1 MNTPPHGSNID
12 RKSIPGDCQ
21 WNIHDIYASQE
32 EWDKACA
39 GLKEL
44 IAGLETC
51 QGSLKEPAIL
61 LRVLQLRDR
70 LSQEIDKIYAY
81 ARLQQDADN
90 GDTNAQALSGKAEGL
105 LSSFYNAVS
114 FIDSEITSLSKEQLE
129 QLKSNPLFADYD
141 FYLKDLERMRE
152 HVLPGEQEA
161 ILAQSRLAT
170 GTGAAAFRALVSA
183 DMEFPPVKDK
193 NGNTAIV
200 SEGCYMLNMA
210 SDDRVLRKN
219 SFTGLMNTYHH
230 YRNTLAATLT
240 GTCRSSF
247 FYARVRGYKDT
258 REASLA
264 EDNIPVSL
272 YDNLIRTIHANLK
285 PLHQYIALKK
295 EILGYDVFHPYDLYV
310 PLSKEG
316 EKNYSVTFDEACKMV
331 KRALQPLGESYI
343 DILQKAMTERWIDI
357 YENKGKR
364 SGAYSWG
371 VYSVHPY
378 VLLNFQPR
386 YNSISTLA
394 HELGHSLHSYFS
406 SQAQPYA
413 KSEYSI
419 FCAEVASTTNENLLL
434 EYALANADKTQ
445 KIFLLNQFLEAV
457 RTTVY
462 RQVQFAEFEKFIHDK
477 ISAGDSLQAETLEQY
492 WLESNQKYYG
502 PALTVDKELGSEWSR
517 IPHFHTPFYV
527 YKYAT
532 GYSAAT
538 AFSEAIL
545 KETDQKC
552 KPESRVNNETNSIT
566 ATCQSGSA
574 VEKYLAFLHAGGSDY
589 SLNILKEAGVDL
601 NTPQPIQVT
610 LDKFAGKLTE
620 LKELLQ
626 K

>member
-1 MNTPPHGSNID
+1 MNTPSHGSNID
-12 RKSIPGDCQ
+12 RKSIPADCQ
-21 WNIHDIYASQE
+21 WNVRDIYASQE
-32 EWDKACA
+32 HWEKACS

-44 IAGLETC
+44 IADLETC
-51 QGSLKEPAIL
+51 QGSLKEPATL
-61 LRVLQLRDR
+61 LQVLHLRDR
-70 LSQEIDKIYAY
+70 LSREIDKIYAY

-105 LSSFYNAVS
+105 LASFYNAVS

-129 QLKSNPLFADYD
+129 QLKSDPLFADYD

-161 ILAQSRLAT
+161 ILAQSQLAT
-170 GTGAAAFRALVSA
+170 GTGATAFRALVSA
-183 DMEFPPVKDK
+183 DMEFPPIKDG
-193 NGNTAIV
+193 NGNNAIV

-219 SFTGLMNTYHH
+219 SFTGLMNTYHR

-247 FYARVRGYKDT
+247 FYAKVRGYKDT

-272 YDNLIRTIHANLK
+272 YDNLIRTIHANLE
-285 PLHQYIALKK
+285 PLHEYIALKK
-295 EILGYDVFHPYDLYV
+295 EVLGYDEFHPYDLYV
-310 PLSKEG
+310 PLSTEG
-316 EKNYSVTFDEACKMV
+316 EKCFSVTFDEACKMV
-331 KRALQPLGESYI
+331 KHALQPLGETYI
-343 DILQKAMTERWIDI
+343 DVLQKAMTQGWIDI

-371 VYSVHPY
+371 VYGVHPY

-434 EYALANADKTQ
+434 EYALANADKAQ

-462 RQVQFAEFEKFIHDK
+462 RQVQFAEFEKYIHDK

-589 SLNILKEAGVDL
+589 SLNILKKAGVDL
-601 NTPQPIQVT
+601 NMPQPIQVT
-610 LDKFAGKLTE
+610 LDKFAGKLNE